1 LRGKSVFMPRTPSY
15 TEKKRKGNIGEIFAQ
30 YVLSSFCLV
39 HKIDGSQDLGND
51 FICELT
57 KGDSPTNILFYVQV
71 KYWKGEPHDKD
82 IKKTIEYWKSSSI
95 PVYLFWV
102 KDNDK
107 LPELNANTLKPE
119 ISVPLLKYKRYTPIV
134 HKNKE
139 PEIKNFS
146 PFTRRQFLRDLMV
159 DYARCLYKRGMTTV
173 IEKGDFTELDKADVP
188 LGNNCLFV
196 GDVIPNEYKNE
207 IIDNS
212 WTNLLATASSLAAS
226 SSHKLSLELAF
237 KNIQLAREM
246 FDQSSKANI
255 KYPDFKKII
264 DNLEKKIRYKI
275 PAKK

>member
-1 LRGKSVFMPRTPSY
+1 MSQAPSY
-15 TEKKRKGNIGEIFAQ
+15 TDRKRKGNIGEAFVQ

-57 KGDSPTNILFYVQV
+57 KGAFPTNILFYVQV
-71 KYWKGEPHDKD
+71 KYWKNKPQNPQ
-82 IKKTIEYWKSSSI
+82 IKKTIEYWKGSSI

-102 KDNDK
+102 KDNNK
-107 LPELNANTLKPE
+107 LPELNANMLNPK
-119 ISVPLLKYKRYTPIV
+119 INVPLLQYKRYTPIV

-139 PEIKNFS
+139 PKMKNFS
-146 PFTRRQFLRDLMV
+146 SFTRRQFLRDLMV

-188 LGNNCLFV
+188 LGDNCLFV

-212 WTNLLATASSLAAS
+212 WTNLLATAASLAVS
-226 SSHKLSLELAF
+226 PYKPSLELAF
-237 KNIQLAREM
+237 KNIQLAKEM
-246 FDQSSKANI
+246 FNQSMKANI
-255 KYPDFKKII
+255 KYPTFRKII
-264 DNLEKKIRYKI
+264 DDLEKKIREKI
-275 PAKK
+275 KE